1 VSPTPAGANGGAPP
15 SKSSEVEYEAF
26 VRLAYEVVHLT
37 DSDGRIRWINPPV
50 QDLLGYEPHELIG
63 LNFRSLVH
71 PDDLQR
77 ASTTHRL
84 VAEAPRS
91 SHRVSLRLR
100 HRDGEWR
107 WADIVKTNHLDTAP
121 INSIVTNIR
130 DVTEEHNTR
139 ASLERLVRV
148 LEATPDF
155 VAITGVDGHLE
166 FINRS
171 ARRFLGFGDSDG
183 SIADE
188 EALARIDMNSLVVA
202 SLGERWD
209 LETQPALQDH
219 GYWQGDIIVPRR
231 DGAQIPV
238 SFVLLAHHDAWGR
251 IDSFSAI
258 ARDQSRTETLQT
270 ELARLENH
278 DALTSLPNRKL
289 LLTRLGAILARP
301 DDDSV
306 GVLVCDLDQ
315 FKVVNDSL
323 GHEVG
328 DEVLA
333 EVAERL
339 RGLARPHDIVA
350 RFGGDEFVIVRAQ
363 TQGMD
368 ELTALANEVLTSI
381 ARPYRIGDGETVIT
395 ASVGVTRS
403 TPLARNPTALLR
415 DADAA
420 MHVAKERGR
429 ARFELFDSRIRSR
442 VLRRIGVERELR
454 VALARNQLRVH
465 YQAAIDLAT
474 GRPCGVEALV
484 RWHHP
489 ERGLLLPGEFMP
501 IAEETGLVVPLGSW
515 VLRTALREIRA
526 LQGPTGTPEPLQVAV
541 NLSTRQL
548 DKDYLDD
555 EVSALLHET
564 GIRPDTVTLELTEHA
579 LMGDVEGRV
588 AQLKDLGV
596 RIAIDDFGTG
606 YASLSYL
613 KRFPVD
619 EVKIDRSFVTGLV
632 NDPHDR
638 AITSAVVHLA
648 HDLGMYTTAEG
659 VESDQQLETLRELGC
674 DRAQGFLLAR
684 PMALDELR
692 TLLRQTPAQNR
703 RDAPATSTY
712 RRVAESA

>member
-1 VSPTPAGANGGAPP
+1 
-15 SKSSEVEYEAF
+15 
-26 VRLAYEVVHLT
+26 VRFAYEVVHLT
-37 DSDGRIRWINPPV
+37 DSDGRIQWINPPV
-50 QDLLGYEPHELIG
+50 HELLGYQPHELIG

-77 ASTTHRL
+77 AITAQRL
-84 VAEAPRS
+84 VAEAPQS
-91 SHRVSLRLR
+91 SHRISVRLR
-100 HRDGEWR
+100 HRDGGWR
-107 WADIVKTNHLDTAP
+107 WTDVVKSNHLDTP
-121 INSIVTNIR
+121 SINSIVTNIR

-139 ASLERLVRV
+139 TTLERLVRV

-171 ARRFLGFGDSDG
+171 ARDFLGFADSEG
-183 SIADE
+183 SAADE
-188 EALARIDMNSLVVA
+188 EALARIDMNSLVVGA
-202 SLGERWD
+202 LGERWD
-209 LETQPALQDH
+209 LETHPALQDH
-219 GYWQGDIIVPRR
+219 GYWQGDIIVPQR
-231 DGAQIPV
+231 DGTEIPV

-251 IDSFSAI
+251 IESFSAI
-258 ARDQSRTETLQT
+258 ARDQSRTQTLQT

-278 DALTSLPNRKL
+278 DSLTSLPNRKL

-301 DDDSV
+301 DDESV

-333 EVAERL
+333 EVADRL
-339 RGLARPHDIVA
+339 RSITRPNDIVA

-363 TQGMD
+363 TRGMD
-368 ELTALANEVLTSI
+368 ELTALAAEVLDSI

-403 TPLARNPTALLR
+403 TPLTHNPTALLR

-454 VALARNQLRVH
+454 VALARHQLRVH
-465 YQAAIDLAT
+465 YQASIDLAT

-526 LQGPTGTPEPLQVAV
+526 LQGPSGTTEPLQVAV

-548 DKDYLDD
+548 DNDYLDD
-555 EVSALLHET
+555 EVGALLHET
-564 GIRPDTVTLELTEHA
+564 GIPPDTVTLELTEHA
-579 LMGDVEGRV
+579 LMGDVDGRV

-596 RIAIDDFGTG
+596 RLAIDDFGTG

-632 NDPHDR
+632 NDPHDL
-638 AITSAVVHLA
+638 AITSAVVRLA

-692 TLLRQTPAQNR
+692 TLLRQTPVN
-703 RDAPATSTY
+703 APPGSSGAPSY